1 MLDCLDCLED
11 LVNTTTIPS
20 VGRFNFPP
28 RGLWCFVA
36 TLGNF
41 CDTETTTTIL
51 AAQHSPYR
59 VTTHIHTLLLY
70 SYYTHLIEACFFTP
84 ILPILQRAQEDG
96 VYNTVDTVAY
106 FARLSG
112 AYGTSLLR
120 DSPSPSAHA
129 PPPPGPPQHTG
140 HVPLY
145 STSLS

>member
-1 MLDCLDCLED
+1 M
-11 LVNTTTIPS
+11 NTTDWVTNLTFSSRTISTTDHTYPKTDS
-20 VGRFNFPP
+20 LEYSLAFS
-28 RGLWCFVA
+28 A
-36 TLGNF
+36 T
-41 CDTETTTTIL
+41 T
-51 AAQHSPYR
+51 P
-59 VTTHIHTLLLY
+59 IHTLLLF